1 MSLTIEEVLALPGLD
16 SMRLRAG
23 AVGLQNPVRWP
34 YVAEN
39 SGIAEWVLG
48 GELVFVT
55 GINHPRDEENL
66 LRLLNEACERQVAGL
81 VILTGPA
88 YIQAIP
94 QRLLAAAESAGM
106 PLIEQP
112 YWLKMVL
119 VTQAIGSALIQ
130 AEQLGRSRHD
140 VLERL
145 LAGQYQS
152 LDLLLHRAEQ
162 LGMPL
167 RGHWQVAQLQLEGG
181 ESLFAQG
188 SAEEIEAQLDRQH
201 DSIARR
207 LRQFAREHP
216 PALPVLGR
224 AGQWTLLL
232 PAPDAA
238 SAQDNRQRLASWLR
252 PLNPRLAPLKLFV
265 GLSAAEHPPAHL
277 AQALDEAHQALAAA
291 RRFTERA
298 GLCVYDELGVLKL
311 LSSVRDR
318 ALLDQFLSDRLGQLL
333 RHDQHHGPSL
343 MPTLE
348 AWFHENGNLV
358 AAAQRLAVHRNTLT
372 HRVQRI
378 EALSGLALDNPYDRL
393 DIGVALMIW
402 RLSA

>member
-1 MSLTIEEVLALPGLD
+1 MSLTLADVLALPGLE

-23 AVGLQNPVRWP
+23 EAGLDNGVRWP

-55 GINHPRDEENL
+55 GINHPRDEANL
-66 LRLLNEACERQVAGL
+66 LQLLEEACERQVAGL
-81 VILTGPA
+81 VVLTGPS

-94 QRLLAAAESAGM
+94 QRLLDAAEAAGM
-106 PLIEQP
+106 PLVEQP
-112 YWLKMVL
+112 YSLKMVL

-130 AEQLGRSRHD
+130 SEQLGRSRHD

-145 LAGQYQS
+145 LTGDYQS
-152 LDLLLHRAEQ
+152 LDLLLHRATQ

-167 RGHWQVAQLQLEGG
+167 AGHWQVVQLQLAGS

-188 SAEEIEAQLDRQH
+188 DAASVEAQLARQH
-201 DSIARR
+201 DAISRR
-207 LRQFAREHP
+207 LRQFSAG
-216 PALPVLGR
+216 LPVQGR

-232 PAPDAA
+232 PAQDAA
-238 SAQDNRQRLASWLR
+238 AALANRQQLTNWLN
-252 PLNPRLAPLKLFV
+252 PLNLRLSPLKLFI
-265 GLSAAEHPPAHL
+265 GLSAAAHPPARL
-277 AQALDEAHQALAAA
+277 AQAQEEARQALAAA
-291 RRFTERA
+291 RRFSERA

-311 LSSVRDR
+311 LSGVRDR
-318 ALLDQFLSDRLGQLL
+318 ALLDQFLNERLGPLL
-333 RHDQHHGPSL
+333 RHDLHHGPSL

-378 EALSGLALDNPYDRL
+378 EALCGLTLDNAYDRL
-393 DIGVALMIW
+393 DIGIALMIW

>member
-1 MSLTIEEVLALPGLD
+1 MSLTVAEVLALPGLE

-23 AVGLQNPVRWP
+23 SVAQDNVVRWP

-55 GINHPRDEENL
+55 GINHPRDEANL
-66 LRLLNEACERQVAGL
+66 LQLLDEACQRHVAGL

-94 QRLLAAAESAGM
+94 QRLLDAAEAAGM

-112 YWLKMVL
+112 YSLKMVL

-130 AEQLGRSRHD
+130 SEQLGRSRHD

-145 LAGQYQS
+145 LTGDYQS
-152 LDLLLHRAEQ
+152 LELLLHRAVQ
-162 LGMPL
+162 LGMSL
-167 RGHWQVAQLQLEGG
+167 AGHWQVAQLQLEGS
-181 ESLFAQG
+181 ELLFAQG
-188 SAEEIEAQLDRQH
+188 DAAQVEALLARQH
-201 DSIARR
+201 DAISRR
-207 LRQFAREHP
+207 LRQLS
-216 PALPVLGR
+216 ALVPVLGR
-224 AGQWTLLL
+224 AGQWTVLL
-232 PAPDAA
+232 PATDAVA
-238 SAQDNRQRLASWLR
+238 ALANREQLANWLN
-252 PLNPRLAPLKLFV
+252 PLNLRLAPLKLFI
-265 GLSAAEHPPAHL
+265 GLSAAAHPPARL
-277 AQALDEAHQALAAA
+277 AQAQDEARQALAAA
-291 RRFTERA
+291 RRFSERA

-311 LSSVRDR
+311 LSGVRDR
-318 ALLDQFLSDRLGQLL
+318 ALLDQFLNERLGPLL
-333 RHDQHHGPSL
+333 RHDLHHGPSL

-378 EALSGLALDNPYDRL
+378 EALCGLTLDNAYDRL
-393 DIGVALMIW
+393 DIGIALMIW

>member
-1 MSLTIEEVLALPGLD
+1 MSLTIADVLALPGLE
-16 SMRLRAG
+16 SMCLRAG
-23 AVGLQNPVRWP
+23 EAGLENGVRWL

-55 GINHPRDEENL
+55 GINHPRDEANL
-66 LRLLNEACERQVAGL
+66 LQLLEEACERQVAGL

-94 QRLLAAAESAGM
+94 RRLLEAAEAAGM

-112 YWLKMVL
+112 YSLKMVL

-130 AEQLGRSRHD
+130 SEQLGRSRHD

-145 LAGQYQS
+145 LTGDYQS
-152 LDLLLHRAEQ
+152 LDLLLHRGVQ
-162 LGMPL
+162 LGL
-167 RGHWQVAQLQLEGG
+167 SLAGHWQVVQLQLEGS
-181 ESLFAQG
+181 ELLFAQG
-188 SAEEIEAQLDRQH
+188 DTAEVEAQLARQH
-201 DSIARR
+201 DGISRR
-207 LRQFAREHP
+207 LRQVSAG
-216 PALPVLGR
+216 LPVLGR

-232 PAPDAA
+232 PAPDAVA
-238 SAQDNRQRLASWLR
+238 AQANRQQLASWLN
-252 PLNPRLAPLKLFV
+252 PLNLRLAPLKLFI
-265 GLSAAEHPPAHL
+265 GLSAAAHPPARL
-277 AQALDEAHQALAAA
+277 AQAQDEARQALAAA
-291 RRFTERA
+291 RRFSERA

-311 LSSVRDR
+311 LSGVRDR
-318 ALLDQFLSDRLGQLL
+318 ALLDQFLNERLGPLL
-333 RHDQHHGPSL
+333 RHDMHHGPSL

-372 HRVQRI
+372 HRIQRI
-378 EALSGLALDNPYDRL
+378 EALCGLTLDNAYDRL
-393 DIGVALMIW
+393 DIGIALMIW

>member
-1 MSLTIEEVLALPGLD
+1 MSLTIADVLALPGLEP
-16 SMRLRAG
+16 MRLRAG
-23 AVGLQNPVRWP
+23 ETGLDNSVRWP

-55 GINHPRDEENL
+55 GINHPRDETNL
-66 LRLLNEACERQVAGL
+66 LQLLEEACERQVAGL
-81 VILTGPA
+81 VVLTGPA

-94 QRLLAAAESAGM
+94 QRLLDAAEAAGM

-112 YWLKMVL
+112 YSLKMVL

-130 AEQLGRSRHD
+130 SEQLGRSRHD

-145 LAGQYQS
+145 LTGDYQS
-152 LDLLLHRAEQ
+152 LELLLHRATQ

-167 RGHWQVAQLQLEGG
+167 AGYWQVVQLQLEGN
-181 ESLFAQG
+181 ELLFAQG
-188 SAEEIEAQLDRQH
+188 DAASVEAQLARQH
-201 DSIARR
+201 DVISRR
-207 LRQFAREHP
+207 LRQFSAG
-216 PALPVLGR
+216 LPVQGR
-224 AGQWTLLL
+224 AGQWTVLL
-232 PAPDAA
+232 PAPDAVA
-238 SAQDNRQRLASWLR
+238 ELTNRQQLAHWLN
-252 PLNPRLAPLKLFV
+252 PLNLRLAPLKLFI
-265 GLSAAEHPPAHL
+265 GLSAAAHPPAHL
-277 AQALDEAHQALAAA
+277 AQAQDEARQALAAA
-291 RRFTERA
+291 RRFSERA

-311 LSSVRDR
+311 LSGVRDR
-318 ALLDQFLSDRLGQLL
+318 ALLDQFLNERLGPLL
-333 RHDQHHGPSL
+333 RHDLHHGPNL

-378 EALSGLALDNPYDRL
+378 EALCGLTLDNAYDRL
-393 DIGVALMIW
+393 DIGIALMIW

>member
-1 MSLTIEEVLALPGLD
+1 MSLTLADVLALPGLE
-16 SMRLRAG
+16 SMHLRAG
-23 AVGLQNPVRWP
+23 AAGLDNRVRWP

-55 GINHPRDEENL
+55 GINHPRDENNL
-66 LRLLNEACERQVAGL
+66 LQLLEEACERQVAGL

-88 YIQAIP
+88 YIQTIP
-94 QRLLAAAESAGM
+94 QRLLDAAEAAGM

-112 YWLKMVL
+112 YSLKMVL

-130 AEQLGRSRHD
+130 SEQLGRSRHD

-145 LAGQYQS
+145 LIGDYQS
-152 LDLLLHRAEQ
+152 LDLLLHRATQ
-162 LGMPL
+162 LGMAL
-167 RGHWQVAQLQLEGG
+167 AGHWQVVQLQLEGS
-181 ESLFAQG
+181 ELLFAQG
-188 SAEEIEAQLDRQH
+188 DAASVEVQLARQH
-201 DSIARR
+201 DGISRR
-207 LRQFAREHP
+207 LRQLSIG
-216 PALPVLGR
+216 LPVLGR
-224 AGQWTLLL
+224 AGQWTMLL
-232 PAPDAA
+232 PAPDAVA
-238 SAQDNRQRLASWLR
+238 ALANRQQLANWLN
-252 PLNPRLAPLKLFV
+252 PLNLRLAPLKLFI
-265 GLSAAEHPPAHL
+265 GLSAAAHPPARL
-277 AQALDEAHQALAAA
+277 AQGQDEARQALTAA
-291 RRFTERA
+291 RRFSERA

-311 LSSVRDR
+311 LSGVRDR
-318 ALLDQFLSDRLGQLL
+318 ALLDQFLNERLGPLL
-333 RHDQHHGPSL
+333 RHDLHHGPSL

-378 EALSGLALDNPYDRL
+378 EALCGLTLDNAYDRL
-393 DIGVALMIW
+393 DIGIALMIW

>member
-1 MSLTIEEVLALPGLD
+1 MSLTIAEVLALPGLE

-23 AVGLQNPVRWP
+23 AAALDNVVRWP

-55 GINHPRDEENL
+55 GINHPRDEANL
-66 LRLLNEACERQVAGL
+66 LQLLDEACQRQVAGL
-81 VILTGPA
+81 VILTGAA

-94 QRLLAAAESAGM
+94 QRLLDAAEAAGM

-112 YWLKMVL
+112 YSLKMVL

-130 AEQLGRSRHD
+130 SEQLGRSRHD

-145 LAGQYQS
+145 LSGDYQS
-152 LDLLLHRAEQ
+152 LDLLLHRAVQ
-162 LGMPL
+162 LNMPL
-167 RGHWQVAQLQLEGG
+167 AGHWQVAQLQLEGS
-181 ESLFAQG
+181 ELLFAQG
-188 SAEEIEAQLDRQH
+188 DAAQVEAQLARQH
-201 DSIARR
+201 DGISRR
-207 LRQFAREHP
+207 LRQLSAV
-216 PALPVLGR
+216 LPVLGR

-232 PAPDAA
+232 PAPDAVTA
-238 SAQDNRQRLASWLR
+238 LANRQQLANWLN
-252 PLNPRLAPLKLFV
+252 PLNLRLAPLKLFI
-265 GLSAAEHPPAHL
+265 GLSAAAHPPARL
-277 AQALDEAHQALAAA
+277 AQAQDEARQALVAA
-291 RRFTERA
+291 RRFSERA

-311 LSSVRDR
+311 LSGVRDR
-318 ALLDQFLSDRLGQLL
+318 ALLDQFLNERLGPLL
-333 RHDQHHGPSL
+333 RHDLHHGPSL

-358 AAAQRLAVHRNTLT
+358 AAAQRLALHRNTLT

-378 EALSGLALDNPYDRL
+378 EALCGLTLDNAYDRL
-393 DIGVALMIW
+393 DIGIALMIW

>member
-1 MSLTIEEVLALPGLD
+1 MSLTIADVLALPGLE

-23 AVGLQNPVRWP
+23 AAALDNVVRWP

-55 GINHPRDEENL
+55 GINHPRDETNL
-66 LRLLNEACERQVAGL
+66 LQLLDEACQRQVAGL
-81 VILTGPA
+81 VILTGAA

-94 QRLLAAAESAGM
+94 QRLLDAAEAAGM

-112 YWLKMVL
+112 YSLKMVL

-130 AEQLGRSRHD
+130 SEQLGRSRHD

-145 LAGQYQS
+145 LTGDYQS
-152 LDLLLHRAEQ
+152 LDLLMHRAVQ
-162 LGMPL
+162 LNMSL
-167 RGHWQVAQLQLEGG
+167 AGHWQVAQLQVEGS
-181 ESLFAQG
+181 ELLFAQG
-188 SAEEIEAQLDRQH
+188 DAAQVEAQLARQH
-201 DSIARR
+201 DAISRR
-207 LRQFAREHP
+207 LRQLSAV
-216 PALPVLGR
+216 LPVLGR

-232 PAPDAA
+232 PAPDAVTA
-238 SAQDNRQRLASWLR
+238 LANRQQLANWLN
-252 PLNPRLAPLKLFV
+252 PLNLRLAPLKLFI
-265 GLSAAEHPPAHL
+265 GLSAASHPPAHL
-277 AQALDEAHQALAAA
+277 AQAQDEARQALTAA
-291 RRFTERA
+291 RRFSERA

-311 LSSVRDR
+311 LSGVRDR
-318 ALLDQFLSDRLGQLL
+318 ALLDQFLNERLGPLL
-333 RHDQHHGPSL
+333 RHDLHHGPSL

-378 EALSGLALDNPYDRL
+378 EALCGLTLDNAYDRL
-393 DIGVALMIW
+393 DIGIALMIW

>member
-1 MSLTIEEVLALPGLD
+1 MSLTVADVLALPGLE
-16 SMRLRAG
+16 SLTLRAG
-23 AVGLQNPVRWP
+23 QMGLDNPVRWP

-55 GINHPRDEENL
+55 GINHPRDEANL
-66 LRLLNEACERQVAGL
+66 LQLLEEACQRQVAGL
-81 VILTGPA
+81 VVLTGPT

-94 QRLLAAAESAGM
+94 LRVLDAAAAAGM

-112 YWLKMVL
+112 YSLKMVL

-130 AEQLGRSRHD
+130 SEQLGRSRHD

-145 LAGQYQS
+145 LAGDYQS
-152 LDLLLHRAEQ
+152 LDILLHRAAQ

-167 RGHWQVAQLQLEGG
+167 TGHWQVVQLQLEGS
-181 ESLFAQG
+181 EALFAQG
-188 SAEEIEAQLDRQH
+188 DAAQVEAHLTGQH
-201 DSIARR
+201 DAIGRR
-207 LRQFAREHP
+207 LRQWSP
-216 PALPVLGR
+216 TVPILGR

-232 PAPDAA
+232 PAPDAVA
-238 SAQDNRQRLASWLR
+238 ALANRNQLAQWLS
-252 PLNPRLAPLKLFV
+252 PLNLRLAPLKLFI
-265 GLSAAEHPPAHL
+265 GLSAAAHPAARL
-277 AQALDEAHQALAAA
+277 AQAQDEARQALAAA
-291 RRFTERA
+291 RRFRERA

-311 LSSVRDR
+311 LSGVRDR
-318 ALLDQFLSDRLGQLL
+318 ALLDQFLKERLGPLL
-333 RHDQHHGPSL
+333 RHDLQHGPSL

-348 AWFHENGNLV
+348 AWFHENGNLM

-372 HRVQRI
+372 HRIQRI
-378 EALSGLALDNPYDRL
+378 EALCGLTLDNAYDRL
-393 DIGVALMIW
+393 DIGIALMIW

>member
-1 MSLTIEEVLALPGLD
+1 MSLTIADVLALPGLE
-16 SMRLRAG
+16 SMCLRAG
-23 AVGLQNPVRWP
+23 EAGLENGVRWP

-55 GINHPRDEENL
+55 GINHPRDEANL
-66 LRLLNEACERQVAGL
+66 LQLLEEACERQVAGL

-94 QRLLAAAESAGM
+94 RRLLEAAEAAGM

-112 YWLKMVL
+112 YSLKMVL

-130 AEQLGRSRHD
+130 SEQLGRSRHD

-145 LAGQYQS
+145 LTGDYQS
-152 LDLLLHRAEQ
+152 LDLLLHRGVQ
-162 LGMPL
+162 LGL
-167 RGHWQVAQLQLEGG
+167 SLAGHWQVVQLQLEGS
-181 ESLFAQG
+181 ELLFAQG
-188 SAEEIEAQLDRQH
+188 DTAEVEAQLARQH
-201 DSIARR
+201 DGISRR
-207 LRQFAREHP
+207 LRQVSAG
-216 PALPVLGR
+216 LPVLGR
-224 AGQWTLLL
+224 AGQWTLML
-232 PAPDAA
+232 PAPDAVA
-238 SAQDNRQRLASWLR
+238 AQANRQQLASWLN
-252 PLNPRLAPLKLFV
+252 PLNLRLAPLKLFI
-265 GLSAAEHPPAHL
+265 GLSAAAHPPARL
-277 AQALDEAHQALAAA
+277 AQAQDEARQALAAA
-291 RRFTERA
+291 RRFSERA

-311 LSSVRDR
+311 LSGVRDR
-318 ALLDQFLSDRLGQLL
+318 ALLDQFLNERLGPLL
-333 RHDQHHGPSL
+333 RHDMHHGPSL

-378 EALSGLALDNPYDRL
+378 EALCGLTLDNAYDRL
-393 DIGVALMIW
+393 DIGIALMIW

>member
-1 MSLTIEEVLALPGLD
+1 MSLTIAEVLALPGLE

-23 AVGLQNPVRWP
+23 AAALDNVVRWP

-55 GINHPRDEENL
+55 GINHPRDEANL
-66 LRLLNEACERQVAGL
+66 LQLLDEACQRQVAGL
-81 VILTGPA
+81 VILTGAA

-94 QRLLAAAESAGM
+94 QRLLDAAEAAGM

-112 YWLKMVL
+112 YSLKMVL

-130 AEQLGRSRHD
+130 SEQLGRSRHD

-145 LAGQYQS
+145 LSGDYQS
-152 LDLLLHRAEQ
+152 LDLLLHRAVQ
-162 LGMPL
+162 LNMPL
-167 RGHWQVAQLQLEGG
+167 AGHWQVAQLQLEGS
-181 ESLFAQG
+181 ELLFAQG
-188 SAEEIEAQLDRQH
+188 DAAQVEAQLARQH
-201 DSIARR
+201 DAISRR
-207 LRQFAREHP
+207 LRQLSAV
-216 PALPVLGR
+216 LPVLGR

-232 PAPDAA
+232 PAPDAVTA
-238 SAQDNRQRLASWLR
+238 LANRQQLANWLN
-252 PLNPRLAPLKLFV
+252 PLNLRLAPLKLFI
-265 GLSAAEHPPAHL
+265 GLSAAAHPPARL
-277 AQALDEAHQALAAA
+277 AQAQDEARQALVAA
-291 RRFTERA
+291 RRFSERA

-311 LSSVRDR
+311 LSGVRDR
-318 ALLDQFLSDRLGQLL
+318 ALLDQFLNERLGPLL
-333 RHDQHHGPSL
+333 RHDLHHGPSL

-358 AAAQRLAVHRNTLT
+358 AAAQRLALHRNTLT

-378 EALSGLALDNPYDRL
+378 EALCGLTLDNAYDRL
-393 DIGVALMIW
+393 DIGIALMIW

>member
-1 MSLTIEEVLALPGLD
+1 MSLTIADVLALPGLE

-23 AVGLQNPVRWP
+23 ETGLDNSVRWP

-55 GINHPRDEENL
+55 GINHPRDETNL
-66 LRLLNEACERQVAGL
+66 LQLLEEACERQVAGL
-81 VILTGPA
+81 VVLTGPA

-94 QRLLAAAESAGM
+94 QRLLDAAEAAGM

-112 YWLKMVL
+112 YSLKMVL

-130 AEQLGRSRHD
+130 SEQLGRSRHD

-145 LAGQYQS
+145 LTGDYQS
-152 LDLLLHRAEQ
+152 LELLLHRATQ

-167 RGHWQVAQLQLEGG
+167 AGYWQVVQLQLEGS
-181 ESLFAQG
+181 ELLFAQG
-188 SAEEIEAQLDRQH
+188 DAASVEAQLARQH
-201 DSIARR
+201 DVISRR
-207 LRQFAREHP
+207 LRQFSAG
-216 PALPVLGR
+216 LPVQGR
-224 AGQWTLLL
+224 AGQWTVLL
-232 PAPDAA
+232 PAPDAVA
-238 SAQDNRQRLASWLR
+238 ALTNRQQLAHWLN
-252 PLNPRLAPLKLFV
+252 PLNLRLAPLKLFI
-265 GLSAAEHPPAHL
+265 GLSAAAHPPAHL
-277 AQALDEAHQALAAA
+277 AQAQDEARQALAAA
-291 RRFTERA
+291 RRFSERA

-311 LSSVRDR
+311 LSGVRDR
-318 ALLDQFLSDRLGQLL
+318 ALLDQFLNERLGPLL
-333 RHDQHHGPSL
+333 RHDLHHGPNL

-378 EALSGLALDNPYDRL
+378 EALCGLTLDNAYDRL
-393 DIGVALMIW
+393 DIGIALMIW

>member
-1 MSLTIEEVLALPGLD
+1 MSLTVADVLALPGLE
-16 SMRLRAG
+16 SLTLRAG
-23 AVGLQNPVRWP
+23 QTGLDNPVRWP

-55 GINHPRDEENL
+55 GINHPRDEANL
-66 LRLLNEACERQVAGL
+66 LQLLEEACQRQVAGL
-81 VILTGPA
+81 VVLTGPT

-94 QRLLAAAESAGM
+94 LRVLDAAAAAGM

-112 YWLKMVL
+112 YSLKMVL

-130 AEQLGRSRHD
+130 SEQLGRSRHD

-145 LAGQYQS
+145 LAGDYQS
-152 LDLLLHRAEQ
+152 LDILLHRAAQ

-167 RGHWQVAQLQLEGG
+167 TGQWQVVQLQLEGS
-181 ESLFAQG
+181 EALFAQG
-188 SAEEIEAQLDRQH
+188 DAAQVEAHLTGQH
-201 DSIARR
+201 DAIGRR
-207 LRQFAREHP
+207 LRQWSP
-216 PALPVLGR
+216 TVPILGR

-232 PAPDAA
+232 PAPDAVA
-238 SAQDNRQRLASWLR
+238 ALANRNQLAQWLS
-252 PLNPRLAPLKLFV
+252 PLNLRLAPLKLFI
-265 GLSAAEHPPAHL
+265 GLSAAAHPAARL
-277 AQALDEAHQALAAA
+277 AQAQDEARQALAAA
-291 RRFTERA
+291 RRFRERA

-311 LSSVRDR
+311 LSGVRDR
-318 ALLDQFLSDRLGQLL
+318 ALLDQFLKERLGPLL
-333 RHDQHHGPSL
+333 RHDLQHGPSL

-348 AWFHENGNLV
+348 AWFHENGNLM

-372 HRVQRI
+372 HRIQRI
-378 EALSGLALDNPYDRL
+378 EALCGLTLDNAYDRL
-393 DIGVALMIW
+393 DIGIALMIW

>member
-1 MSLTIEEVLALPGLD
+1 MSLTVADVLALPGLE
-16 SMRLRAG
+16 SLTLRAG
-23 AVGLQNPVRWP
+23 QTGLDNPVRWP

-55 GINHPRDEENL
+55 GINHPRDEANL
-66 LRLLNEACERQVAGL
+66 LQLLEEACQRQVAGL
-81 VILTGPA
+81 VVLTGPT

-94 QRLLAAAESAGM
+94 LRVLDAAAAAGM

-112 YWLKMVL
+112 YSLKMVL

-130 AEQLGRSRHD
+130 SEQLGRSRHD

-145 LAGQYQS
+145 LAGDYQS
-152 LDLLLHRAEQ
+152 LDILLHRAAQ

-167 RGHWQVAQLQLEGG
+167 TGHWQVVQLQLEGS
-181 ESLFAQG
+181 EALFAQG
-188 SAEEIEAQLDRQH
+188 DAAQVEAHLTGQH
-201 DSIARR
+201 DAIGRR
-207 LRQFAREHP
+207 LRQWSP
-216 PALPVLGR
+216 TVPILGR

-232 PAPDAA
+232 PAPDAVA
-238 SAQDNRQRLASWLR
+238 ALANRHQLAQWLS
-252 PLNPRLAPLKLFV
+252 PLNLRLAPLKLFI
-265 GLSAAEHPPAHL
+265 GLSAAAHPAARL
-277 AQALDEAHQALAAA
+277 AQAQDEARQALAAA
-291 RRFTERA
+291 RRFRERA

-311 LSSVRDR
+311 LSGVRDR
-318 ALLDQFLSDRLGQLL
+318 ALLDQFLKERLGPLM
-333 RHDQHHGPSL
+333 RHDLQHGPSL

-348 AWFHENGNLV
+348 AWFHENGNLM

-372 HRVQRI
+372 HRIQRI
-378 EALSGLALDNPYDRL
+378 EALCGLTLDNAYDRL
-393 DIGVALMIW
+393 DIGIALMIW

>member
-1 MSLTIEEVLALPGLD
+1 MSLTLGDVLALPGLE

-23 AVGLQNPVRWP
+23 EGGLDNTVRWP

-55 GINHPRDEENL
+55 GINHPRDEANL
-66 LRLLNEACERQVAGL
+66 LQMLDEACQRHVAGL

-94 QRLLAAAESAGM
+94 QRLLDAAEAVGM

-112 YWLKMVL
+112 YSLKMVL

-130 AEQLGRSRHD
+130 SEQLGRSRHD

-145 LAGQYQS
+145 LSGDYQS
-152 LDLLLHRAEQ
+152 LELLLHRAAQ
-162 LGMPL
+162 LDMSL
-167 RGHWQVAQLQLEGG
+167 AGHWQVVQLQLEGS
-181 ESLFAQG
+181 ELLFAKG
-188 SAEEIEAQLDRQH
+188 DAAVVEAQLARQH
-201 DSIARR
+201 DGINRR
-207 LRQFAREHP
+207 LRQLCAG
-216 PALPVLGR
+216 LPVLGR
-224 AGQWTLLL
+224 AGQWTVLL
-232 PAPDAA
+232 PAPDAVA
-238 SAQDNRQRLASWLR
+238 ALSNRQLLANWLN
-252 PLNPRLAPLKLFV
+252 PLNLRLAPLKLFI
-265 GLSAAEHPPAHL
+265 GLSAAAHPPARL
-277 AQALDEAHQALAAA
+277 AQAQDEARQALAAA
-291 RRFTERA
+291 RRFSERA

-311 LSSVRDR
+311 LSGVRDR
-318 ALLDQFLSDRLGQLL
+318 ALLDQFLNERLGPLL
-333 RHDQHHGPSL
+333 RHDLHHGPSL

-378 EALSGLALDNPYDRL
+378 EALCGLTLDNSYDRL
-393 DIGVALMIW
+393 DIGIALMIW

>member
-1 MSLTIEEVLALPGLD
+1 MSLTVADVLALPGLE
-16 SMRLRAG
+16 SLTLRAG
-23 AVGLQNPVRWP
+23 QTGLDNPVRWP

-55 GINHPRDEENL
+55 GINHPRDEANL
-66 LRLLNEACERQVAGL
+66 LQLLEEACQRQVAGL
-81 VILTGPA
+81 VVLTGPT

-94 QRLLAAAESAGM
+94 LRVLDAAAAAGM

-112 YWLKMVL
+112 YSLKMVL

-130 AEQLGRSRHD
+130 SEQLGRSRHD

-145 LAGQYQS
+145 LAGDYQS
-152 LDLLLHRAEQ
+152 LDILLHRAAQ

-167 RGHWQVAQLQLEGG
+167 TGHWHVVQLQLEGS
-181 ESLFAQG
+181 EALFAQG
-188 SAEEIEAQLDRQH
+188 DAAQVEAHLTRQH
-201 DSIARR
+201 DAIGRR
-207 LRQFAREHP
+207 LRQWSP
-216 PALPVLGR
+216 TVPILGR

-232 PAPDAA
+232 PAPDAVA
-238 SAQDNRQRLASWLR
+238 ALANRHQLAQWLS
-252 PLNPRLAPLKLFV
+252 PLNLRLAPLKLFI
-265 GLSAAEHPPAHL
+265 GLSAAAHPAARL
-277 AQALDEAHQALAAA
+277 AQAQDEARQALAAA
-291 RRFTERA
+291 RRFRERA

-311 LSSVRDR
+311 LSGVRDR
-318 ALLDQFLSDRLGQLL
+318 ALLDQFLKERLGPLM
-333 RHDQHHGPSL
+333 RHDLQHGPSL

-348 AWFHENGNLV
+348 AWFHENGNLM

-372 HRVQRI
+372 HRIQRI
-378 EALSGLALDNPYDRL
+378 EALCGLTLDNAYDRL
-393 DIGVALMIW
+393 DIGIALMIW

>member
-1 MSLTIEEVLALPGLD
+1 MSLTIADVLALPGLE

-23 AVGLQNPVRWP
+23 AAALDNVVRWP

-55 GINHPRDEENL
+55 GINHPRDEANL
-66 LRLLNEACERQVAGL
+66 LQLLDEACQRQVAGL
-81 VILTGPA
+81 VILTGAA

-94 QRLLAAAESAGM
+94 QRLLDAAETAGM

-112 YWLKMVL
+112 YSLKMVL

-130 AEQLGRSRHD
+130 SEQLGRSRHD

-145 LAGQYQS
+145 LSGDYQS
-152 LDLLLHRAEQ
+152 LDLLLHRAVQ
-162 LGMPL
+162 LNMPL
-167 RGHWQVAQLQLEGG
+167 AGHWQVAQLQLEGS
-181 ESLFAQG
+181 ELLFAQG
-188 SAEEIEAQLDRQH
+188 DAAQVEAQLARQH
-201 DSIARR
+201 DGISRR
-207 LRQFAREHP
+207 LRQLSAV
-216 PALPVLGR
+216 LPVLGR

-232 PAPDAA
+232 PAPDAVTA
-238 SAQDNRQRLASWLR
+238 LANRQQLANWLN
-252 PLNPRLAPLKLFV
+252 PLNLRLAPLKLFI
-265 GLSAAEHPPAHL
+265 GLSAAAHPPARL
-277 AQALDEAHQALAAA
+277 AQAQDEARQALVAA
-291 RRFTERA
+291 RRFSERA

-311 LSSVRDR
+311 LSGVRDR
-318 ALLDQFLSDRLGQLL
+318 ALLDQFLNERLGPLL
-333 RHDQHHGPSL
+333 RHDLHHGPSL

-358 AAAQRLAVHRNTLT
+358 AAAQRLALHRNTLT

-378 EALSGLALDNPYDRL
+378 EALCGLTLDNAYDRL
-393 DIGVALMIW
+393 DIGIALMIW

>member
-1 MSLTIEEVLALPGLD
+1 MSLTIADVLALPGLE

-23 AVGLQNPVRWP
+23 ETGLDNGVRWP

-55 GINHPRDEENL
+55 GINHPRDETNL
-66 LRLLNEACERQVAGL
+66 LQLLEEACERQVAGL
-81 VILTGPA
+81 VVLTGPA

-94 QRLLAAAESAGM
+94 QRLLDAAEAAGM

-112 YWLKMVL
+112 YSLKMVL

-130 AEQLGRSRHD
+130 SEQLGRSRYD

-145 LAGQYQS
+145 LTGDYQS
-152 LDLLLHRAEQ
+152 LELLLHRATQ

-167 RGHWQVAQLQLEGG
+167 AGYWQVVQLQLEGN
-181 ESLFAQG
+181 ELLFAQG
-188 SAEEIEAQLDRQH
+188 DAASVEAQLARQH
-201 DSIARR
+201 DVISRR
-207 LRQFAREHP
+207 LRQFSAG
-216 PALPVLGR
+216 LPVQGR
-224 AGQWTLLL
+224 AGQWTVLL
-232 PAPDAA
+232 PAPDAVA
-238 SAQDNRQRLASWLR
+238 ALTNRQQLAHWLN
-252 PLNPRLAPLKLFV
+252 PLNLRLAPLKLFI
-265 GLSAAEHPPAHL
+265 GLSAAAHPPAHL
-277 AQALDEAHQALAAA
+277 AQAQDEARQALAAA
-291 RRFTERA
+291 RRFSERA

-311 LSSVRDR
+311 LSGVRDR
-318 ALLDQFLSDRLGQLL
+318 ALLDQFLNERLGPLL
-333 RHDQHHGPSL
+333 RHDLHHGPNL

-378 EALSGLALDNPYDRL
+378 EALCGLTLDNAYDRL
-393 DIGVALMIW
+393 DIGIALMIW

>member
-1 MSLTIEEVLALPGLD
+1 MSLTIADVLALPGLE
-16 SMRLRAG
+16 SMSLRAG
-23 AVGLQNPVRWP
+23 EAGLENGVRWP

-55 GINHPRDEENL
+55 GINHPRDEANL
-66 LRLLNEACERQVAGL
+66 LQLLEEACERQVAGL

-94 QRLLAAAESAGM
+94 RRLLEAAEAAGM

-112 YWLKMVL
+112 YSLKMVL

-130 AEQLGRSRHD
+130 SEQLGRSRHD

-145 LAGQYQS
+145 LTGDYQS
-152 LDLLLHRAEQ
+152 LDLLLHRGVQ
-162 LGMPL
+162 LGL
-167 RGHWQVAQLQLEGG
+167 SLAGHWQVVQLQLEGS
-181 ESLFAQG
+181 ELLFAQG
-188 SAEEIEAQLDRQH
+188 DTAEVEAQLARQH
-201 DSIARR
+201 DGISRR
-207 LRQFAREHP
+207 LRQVSAG
-216 PALPVLGR
+216 LPVLGR

-232 PAPDAA
+232 PAPDAVA
-238 SAQDNRQRLASWLR
+238 AQANRQQLASWLN
-252 PLNPRLAPLKLFV
+252 PLNLRLAPLKLFI
-265 GLSAAEHPPAHL
+265 GLSAAAHPPARL
-277 AQALDEAHQALAAA
+277 AQAQDEARQALAAA
-291 RRFTERA
+291 RRFSERA

-311 LSSVRDR
+311 LSGVRDR
-318 ALLDQFLSDRLGQLL
+318 ALLDQFLNERLGPLL
-333 RHDQHHGPSL
+333 RHDMHHGPSL

-372 HRVQRI
+372 HRIQRI
-378 EALSGLALDNPYDRL
+378 EALCGLTLDNAYDRL
-393 DIGVALMIW
+393 DIGIALMIW

>member
-1 MSLTIEEVLALPGLD
+1 MSLTLADVLALPGLE

-23 AVGLQNPVRWP
+23 EAGLDNGVRWP

-55 GINHPRDEENL
+55 GINHPRDEANL
-66 LRLLNEACERQVAGL
+66 LQLLEEACERQVAGL
-81 VILTGPA
+81 VVLTGPS

-94 QRLLAAAESAGM
+94 QRLLDAAEAAGM
-106 PLIEQP
+106 PLVEQP
-112 YWLKMVL
+112 YSLKMVL

-130 AEQLGRSRHD
+130 SEQLGRSRHD

-145 LAGQYQS
+145 LTGDYQS
-152 LDLLLHRAEQ
+152 LDLLLHRATQ

-167 RGHWQVAQLQLEGG
+167 AGHWQVVQLQLAGS

-188 SAEEIEAQLDRQH
+188 DAASVEAQLARQH
-201 DSIARR
+201 DAISRR
-207 LRQFAREHP
+207 LRQFSAG
-216 PALPVLGR
+216 LPVQGR

-232 PAPDAA
+232 PAQDAA
-238 SAQDNRQRLASWLR
+238 AALANRQQLTNWLN
-252 PLNPRLAPLKLFV
+252 PLNLRLSPLKLFI
-265 GLSAAEHPPAHL
+265 GLSAAAHPPARL
-277 AQALDEAHQALAAA
+277 AQAQEEARQALAAA
-291 RRFTERA
+291 RRFSERA

-311 LSSVRDR
+311 LSGVRDR
-318 ALLDQFLSDRLGQLL
+318 ALLDQFLNERLGPLL
-333 RHDQHHGPSL
+333 RHDLHHGPSL

-358 AAAQRLAVHRNTLT
+358 AAAQRLVVHRNTLT

-378 EALSGLALDNPYDRL
+378 EALCGLTLDNAYDRL
-393 DIGVALMIW
+393 DIGIALMIW

>member
-1 MSLTIEEVLALPGLD
+1 MSLTLGDVLALPGLE

-23 AVGLQNPVRWP
+23 EGGLDNTVRWP

-55 GINHPRDEENL
+55 GINHPRDEANL
-66 LRLLNEACERQVAGL
+66 LQMLDEACQRHVAGL

-94 QRLLAAAESAGM
+94 QRLLDAAEAAGM

-112 YWLKMVL
+112 YSLKMVL

-130 AEQLGRSRHD
+130 SEQLGRSRHD

-145 LAGQYQS
+145 LTGDYQS
-152 LDLLLHRAEQ
+152 LELLLHRAAQ
-162 LGMPL
+162 LDMPL
-167 RGHWQVAQLQLEGG
+167 AGHWQVVQLQLEGS
-181 ESLFAQG
+181 ELLFAKG
-188 SAEEIEAQLDRQH
+188 DAAVVEAQLARQH
-201 DSIARR
+201 DGINRR
-207 LRQFAREHP
+207 LRQLCAG
-216 PALPVLGR
+216 LPVLGR
-224 AGQWTLLL
+224 AGQWTVLL
-232 PAPDAA
+232 PAPDAVA
-238 SAQDNRQRLASWLR
+238 ALKNRQLLANWLN
-252 PLNPRLAPLKLFV
+252 PLNLRLAPLKLFI
-265 GLSAAEHPPAHL
+265 GLSAAAHPPARL
-277 AQALDEAHQALAAA
+277 AQAQDEARQALAAA
-291 RRFTERA
+291 RRFSERA

-311 LSSVRDR
+311 LSGVRDR
-318 ALLDQFLSDRLGQLL
+318 ALLDQFLNERLGPLL
-333 RHDQHHGPSL
+333 RHDLHHGPSL

-378 EALSGLALDNPYDRL
+378 EALCGLTLDNSYDRL
-393 DIGVALMIW
+393 DIGIALMIW

>member
-1 MSLTIEEVLALPGLD
+1 MSLTVADVLALPGLE
-16 SMRLRAG
+16 SLTLRAG
-23 AVGLQNPVRWP
+23 QMGLDNPVRWP

-55 GINHPRDEENL
+55 GINHPRDEANL
-66 LRLLNEACERQVAGL
+66 LQLLEEACQRQVAGL
-81 VILTGPA
+81 VVLTGPT

-94 QRLLAAAESAGM
+94 LRVLDAAAAAGM

-112 YWLKMVL
+112 YSLKMVL

-130 AEQLGRSRHD
+130 SEQLGRSRHD

-145 LAGQYQS
+145 LAGDYQS
-152 LDLLLHRAEQ
+152 LDILLHRAAQ

-167 RGHWQVAQLQLEGG
+167 TGQWQVVQLQLEGS
-181 ESLFAQG
+181 EALFAQG
-188 SAEEIEAQLDRQH
+188 DAAQVEAHLTGQH
-201 DSIARR
+201 DAIGRR
-207 LRQFAREHP
+207 LRQWSP
-216 PALPVLGR
+216 TVPILGR

-232 PAPDAA
+232 PAPDAVA
-238 SAQDNRQRLASWLR
+238 ALANRHQLAQWLS
-252 PLNPRLAPLKLFV
+252 PLNLRLAPLKLFI
-265 GLSAAEHPPAHL
+265 GLSAAAHPAARL
-277 AQALDEAHQALAAA
+277 AQAQDEARQALAAA
-291 RRFTERA
+291 RRFRERA

-311 LSSVRDR
+311 LSGVRDR
-318 ALLDQFLSDRLGQLL
+318 ALLDQFLKERLGPLL
-333 RHDQHHGPSL
+333 RHDLQHGPSL

-348 AWFHENGNLV
+348 AWFHENGNLM

-378 EALSGLALDNPYDRL
+378 EALCGLTLDNAYDRL
-393 DIGVALMIW
+393 DIGIALMIW

>member
-1 MSLTIEEVLALPGLD
+1 MSLTIADVLALPGLE

-23 AVGLQNPVRWP
+23 EGGLDNTVRWP

-55 GINHPRDEENL
+55 GINHPRDEANL
-66 LRLLNEACERQVAGL
+66 LQMLEEACQRHVAGL
-81 VILTGPA
+81 VILTGPT

-94 QRLLAAAESAGM
+94 QRLLDAAEAAGM

-112 YWLKMVL
+112 YSLKMVL

-130 AEQLGRSRHD
+130 SEQLGRSRHD

-145 LAGQYQS
+145 LTGDFQS
-152 LDLLLHRAEQ
+152 LELLLHRATQ
-162 LGMPL
+162 LGMSL
-167 RGHWQVAQLQLEGG
+167 TGHWQVVQLQLEGS
-181 ESLFAQG
+181 ELLFARG
-188 SAEEIEAQLDRQH
+188 DAAVVEAQLARQH
-201 DSIARR
+201 DGINRR
-207 LRQFAREHP
+207 LRQLCAG
-216 PALPVLGR
+216 LPVLGR
-224 AGQWTLLL
+224 AGQWTVLL
-232 PAPDAA
+232 PAPDAVA
-238 SAQDNRQRLASWLR
+238 ALTNRQLLANWLN
-252 PLNPRLAPLKLFV
+252 PLNLRLAPLKLFI
-265 GLSAAEHPPAHL
+265 GLSAAAHPPARL
-277 AQALDEAHQALAAA
+277 AQAQDEARQALAAA
-291 RRFTERA
+291 RRFSERA

-311 LSSVRDR
+311 LSGVRDR
-318 ALLDQFLSDRLGQLL
+318 ALLDQFLNERLGPLL
-333 RHDQHHGPSL
+333 RHDLHHGPSL

-378 EALSGLALDNPYDRL
+378 EALCGLTLDNSYDRL
-393 DIGVALMIW
+393 DIGIALMIW

>member
-1 MSLTIEEVLALPGLD
+1 MSLTLGDVLALPGLE

-23 AVGLQNPVRWP
+23 EGGLDNTVRWP

-55 GINHPRDEENL
+55 GINHPRDEANL
-66 LRLLNEACERQVAGL
+66 LQMLDEACQRQVAGL

-94 QRLLAAAESAGM
+94 QRLLDAAEAAGM

-112 YWLKMVL
+112 YSLKMVL

-130 AEQLGRSRHD
+130 SEQLGRSRHD

-145 LAGQYQS
+145 LTGDYQS
-152 LDLLLHRAEQ
+152 LDLLLHRAVQ
-162 LGMPL
+162 LGMAL
-167 RGHWQVAQLQLEGG
+167 AGHWQVVQLQLEGS
-181 ESLFAQG
+181 ELLFAQG
-188 SAEEIEAQLDRQH
+188 NAAVVEAQLARQH
-201 DSIARR
+201 DGISRR
-207 LRQFAREHP
+207 LRQFSAG
-216 PALPVLGR
+216 LPVLGR
-224 AGQWTLLL
+224 AGQWSVLL
-232 PAPDAA
+232 PAPDAVA
-238 SAQDNRQRLASWLR
+238 ALANRQLLANWLN
-252 PLNPRLAPLKLFV
+252 PLNLRLAPLKLFI
-265 GLSAAEHPPAHL
+265 GLSAAAHPPARL
-277 AQALDEAHQALAAA
+277 VQAQDEARQALAAA
-291 RRFTERA
+291 RRFSERA

-311 LSSVRDR
+311 LSGVRDR
-318 ALLDQFLSDRLGQLL
+318 ALLDQFLNERLGPLL
-333 RHDQHHGPSL
+333 RHDLHHGPSL

-378 EALSGLALDNPYDRL
+378 EALCGLTLDNSYDRL
-393 DIGVALMIW
+393 DIGIALMIW

>member
-1 MSLTIEEVLALPGLD
+1 MSLTIADVLALPGLE

-23 AVGLQNPVRWP
+23 EAGLDNTVRWP

-55 GINHPRDEENL
+55 GINHPRDEANL
-66 LRLLNEACERQVAGL
+66 LQLLDEACQRQVAGL
-81 VILTGPA
+81 VVLTGPA

-94 QRLLAAAESAGM
+94 QRLMDAAEVAGM

-112 YWLKMVL
+112 YSLKMVL

-130 AEQLGRSRHD
+130 SEQLGRSRHD

-145 LAGQYQS
+145 LTGDYQS
-152 LDLLLHRAEQ
+152 LDLLLHRAVQ
-162 LGMPL
+162 LGMSL
-167 RGHWQVAQLQLEGG
+167 AGHWQVVQLQLESA
-181 ESLFAQG
+181 ELLFAQG
-188 SAEEIEAQLDRQH
+188 DAAFVEAQLARQH
-201 DSIARR
+201 DGISRR
-207 LRQFAREHP
+207 LRQLSAG
-216 PALPVLGR
+216 LPVVGR

-232 PAPDAA
+232 PASDAVA
-238 SAQDNRQRLASWLR
+238 ALANRQQLVTWLT
-252 PLNPRLAPLKLFV
+252 PLNLRLAPLKLFI
-265 GLSAAEHPPAHL
+265 GLSAAAHPPACL
-277 AQALDEAHQALAAA
+277 AQAQDEARQALAAA
-291 RRFTERA
+291 RRFSERA

-311 LSSVRDR
+311 LSGVRDR
-318 ALLDQFLSDRLGQLL
+318 ALLDQFLNERLGPLL
-333 RHDQHHGPSL
+333 RHDLNHGPSL

-348 AWFHENGNLV
+348 AWFHENGNLM

-378 EALSGLALDNPYDRL
+378 EALSGLTLDNSYDRL
-393 DIGVALMIW
+393 DIGIALMIW

>member
-1 MSLTIEEVLALPGLD
+1 MSLTLADVLALPGLE
-16 SMRLRAG
+16 SMRLRA
-23 AVGLQNPVRWP
+23 AEAGLANVVRWP

-55 GINHPRDEENL
+55 GINHPRDEANL
-66 LRLLNEACERQVAGL
+66 LQLLDEACQRQVAGL

-94 QRLLAAAESAGM
+94 QRLLDAAEAAGM

-112 YWLKMVL
+112 YSLKMVL

-145 LAGQYQS
+145 LAGDYQS

-162 LGMPL
+162 LGMSL
-167 RGHWQVAQLQLEGG
+167 AGHWQVAQLQLEGS
-181 ESLFAQG
+181 ELLFAQG
-188 SAEEIEAQLDRQH
+188 DAAQVEAQLARQH
-201 DSIARR
+201 DGITRR
-207 LRQFAREHP
+207 LRQLSAG
-216 PALPVLGR
+216 LPVLGR
-224 AGQWTLLL
+224 AGQWSLLM
-232 PAPDAA
+232 PAADAVTA
-238 SAQDNRQRLASWLR
+238 LANRQQLANW
-252 PLNPRLAPLKLFV
+252 LNPINLRLAPLKLFI
-265 GLSAAEHPPAHL
+265 GMSAAAHPPARL
-277 AQALDEAHQALAAA
+277 AQAQDEARQALTAA
-291 RRFTERA
+291 RRFSERA

-311 LSSVRDR
+311 LSGVRDR
-318 ALLDQFLSDRLGQLL
+318 ALLDQFLHERLGPLL
-333 RHDQHHGPSL
+333 RHDLHHGPSL

-348 AWFHENGNLV
+348 AWFHENGNLM
-358 AAAQRLAVHRNTLT
+358 AAAQRLALHRNTLT
-372 HRVQRI
+372 HRIQRI
-378 EALSGLALDNPYDRL
+378 EALCGLTLDNAYDRL
-393 DIGVALMIW
+393 DIGIALMIW

>member
-1 MSLTIEEVLALPGLD
+1 MSLTLADVLALPGLE

-23 AVGLQNPVRWP
+23 EASLDNRVRWP

-55 GINHPRDEENL
+55 GINHPRDEANL
-66 LRLLNEACERQVAGL
+66 LQLLDEACQRQVAGL

-94 QRLLAAAESAGM
+94 QRLLDAAEAAGM

-112 YWLKMVL
+112 YSLKMVL

-130 AEQLGRSRHD
+130 SEQLGRSRHD

-145 LAGQYQS
+145 LTGDYQS
-152 LDLLLHRAEQ
+152 LDLLLHRAVQ
-162 LGMPL
+162 LGMSL
-167 RGHWQVAQLQLEGG
+167 AGHWQIVQLQLEGS
-181 ESLFAQG
+181 ELLFAQDD
-188 SAEEIEAQLDRQH
+188 ATRVEAQLARQH
-201 DSIARR
+201 DAISRR
-207 LRQFAREHP
+207 LRQLST
-216 PALPVLGR
+216 ALPILGR

-232 PAPDAA
+232 PGPDAGAA
-238 SAQDNRQRLASWLR
+238 SANRQQLAQWLK
-252 PLNPRLAPLKLFV
+252 PLNLRLAPLKLFI
-265 GLSAAEHPPAHL
+265 GLSAARHPAERL
-277 AQALDEAHQALAAA
+277 AQAQDEARQALAAA
-291 RRFTERA
+291 RRFSERA

-311 LSSVRDR
+311 LSGVRDR
-318 ALLDQFLSDRLGQLL
+318 ALLDQFLNERLGPLL
-333 RHDQHHGPSL
+333 RHDLHHGPSL

-348 AWFHENGNLV
+348 AWFHENGNLM

-372 HRVQRI
+372 HRIQRI
-378 EALSGLALDNPYDRL
+378 EALCGLTLDNSYDRL
-393 DIGVALMIW
+393 DIGIALMIW

>member
-1 MSLTIEEVLALPGLD
+1 MSLTVADVLALPGLE
-16 SMRLRAG
+16 SLTLRAG
-23 AVGLQNPVRWP
+23 QTGLDNPVRWP

-55 GINHPRDEENL
+55 GINHPRDEANL
-66 LRLLNEACERQVAGL
+66 LQLLEEACQRQVAGL
-81 VILTGPA
+81 VVLTGPT

-94 QRLLAAAESAGM
+94 PRVLDAAAAAGM

-112 YWLKMVL
+112 YSLKMVL

-130 AEQLGRSRHD
+130 SEQLGRSRHD

-145 LAGQYQS
+145 LAGDYQS
-152 LDLLLHRAEQ
+152 LDILLHRAAQ

-167 RGHWQVAQLQLEGG
+167 TGQWQVVQLQLEGS
-181 ESLFAQG
+181 EALFAQG
-188 SAEEIEAQLDRQH
+188 DAAQVEAHLTGQH
-201 DSIARR
+201 DAIGRR
-207 LRQFAREHP
+207 LRQWSP
-216 PALPVLGR
+216 TVPILGR

-232 PAPDAA
+232 PAPDAVA
-238 SAQDNRQRLASWLR
+238 ALANRHQLAQWLS
-252 PLNPRLAPLKLFV
+252 PLNLRLAPLKLFI
-265 GLSAAEHPPAHL
+265 GLSAAAQPAARL
-277 AQALDEAHQALAAA
+277 AQAQDEARQALAAA
-291 RRFTERA
+291 RRFRERA

-311 LSSVRDR
+311 LSGVRDR
-318 ALLDQFLSDRLGQLL
+318 ALLDQFLKERLGPLM
-333 RHDQHHGPSL
+333 RHDLQHGPSL

-348 AWFHENGNLV
+348 AWFHENGNLM

-372 HRVQRI
+372 HRIQRI
-378 EALSGLALDNPYDRL
+378 EALCGLTLDNAYDRL
-393 DIGVALMIW
+393 DIGIALMIW

>member
-1 MSLTIEEVLALPGLD
+1 MNLTIAEVLALPGLE
-16 SMRLRAG
+16 SMHLRAG
-23 AVGLQNPVRWP
+23 AAGLENGVRWP

-55 GINHPRDEENL
+55 GINHPRDEANL
-66 LRLLNEACERQVAGL
+66 LQLLDEACQRQVAGL

-94 QRLLAAAESAGM
+94 QRLLEAAEAAGM

-112 YWLKMVL
+112 YSLKMVL

-130 AEQLGRSRHD
+130 SEQLGRSRHD

-145 LAGQYQS
+145 LTGDYQS
-152 LDLLLHRAEQ
+152 LDLLLHRGVQ
-162 LGMPL
+162 LGL
-167 RGHWQVAQLQLEGG
+167 TLAGHWQVVQLQLEGS
-181 ESLFAQG
+181 ELLFAQG
-188 SAEEIEAQLDRQH
+188 DAAYVEAQLARQH
-201 DSIARR
+201 DAISRR
-207 LRQFAREHP
+207 LRQLSAG
-216 PALPVLGR
+216 LPVLGR

-232 PAPDAA
+232 PAPDAVA
-238 SAQDNRQRLASWLR
+238 ALANRQQLAGWLN
-252 PLNPRLAPLKLFV
+252 PLNLRLAPLKLFI
-265 GLSAAEHPPAHL
+265 GLSAAAHPPARL
-277 AQALDEAHQALAAA
+277 AQAQDEARQALAAA
-291 RRFTERA
+291 RRFSERA
-298 GLCVYDELGVLKL
+298 GLCVYDELGMLKL
-311 LSSVRDR
+311 LSGVRDR
-318 ALLDQFLSDRLGQLL
+318 ALLDHFLNERLGPLL
-333 RHDQHHGPSL
+333 RHDAHHGPSL

-378 EALSGLALDNPYDRL
+378 EALCGLTLDNAYDRL
-393 DIGVALMIW
+393 DIGIALMIW

>member
-1 MSLTIEEVLALPGLD
+1 MSLTLADVLALPGLE

-23 AVGLQNPVRWP
+23 EASLDNRVRWP

-55 GINHPRDEENL
+55 GINHPRDEANL
-66 LRLLNEACERQVAGL
+66 LQLLDEACQRQVAGL

-94 QRLLAAAESAGM
+94 QRLHDAAEAAGM

-112 YWLKMVL
+112 YSLKMVL

-130 AEQLGRSRHD
+130 SEQLGRSRHD

-145 LAGQYQS
+145 LTGDYQS
-152 LDLLLHRAEQ
+152 LDLLLHRAVQ
-162 LGMPL
+162 LGMSL
-167 RGHWQVAQLQLEGG
+167 AGHWQIVQLQLEGS
-181 ESLFAQG
+181 ELLFAQDD
-188 SAEEIEAQLDRQH
+188 ATRVEAQLARQH
-201 DSIARR
+201 DAISRR
-207 LRQFAREHP
+207 LRQLST
-216 PALPVLGR
+216 ALPILGR

-232 PAPDAA
+232 PAPDAGAA
-238 SAQDNRQRLASWLR
+238 SANRQQLAQWLK
-252 PLNPRLAPLKLFV
+252 PLNLRLAPLKLFI
-265 GLSAAEHPPAHL
+265 GLSAARHPAERL
-277 AQALDEAHQALAAA
+277 AQAQDEARQALAAA
-291 RRFTERA
+291 RRFSERA

-311 LSSVRDR
+311 LSGVRDR
-318 ALLDQFLSDRLGQLL
+318 ALLDQFLNERLGPLL
-333 RHDQHHGPSL
+333 RHDLHHGPSL

-348 AWFHENGNLV
+348 AWFHENGNLM

-372 HRVQRI
+372 HRIQRI
-378 EALSGLALDNPYDRL
+378 EALCGLTLDNSYDRL
-393 DIGVALMIW
+393 DIGIALMIW

>member
-1 MSLTIEEVLALPGLD
+1 MSLTVADVLALPGLE

-23 AVGLQNPVRWP
+23 ESGLDNTVRWP

-39 SGIAEWVLG
+39 SGVAEWVLG

-55 GINHPRDEENL
+55 GINHPRDEANL
-66 LRLLNEACERQVAGL
+66 LRLLEEACDRQVAGL
-81 VILTGPA
+81 VILTGAA

-94 QRLLAAAESAGM
+94 QRLLEAAEAAGM

-112 YWLKMVL
+112 YSLKMVL

-130 AEQLGRSRHD
+130 SEQLGRSRHD

-145 LAGQYQS
+145 LTGDYQS
-152 LDLLLHRAEQ
+152 LDLLLQRAVQ
-162 LGMPL
+162 LGMSL
-167 RGHWQVAQLQLEGG
+167 AGHWQVVQVQLEGS
-181 ESLFAQG
+181 ELLFAQG
-188 SAEEIEAQLDRQH
+188 DAAFVEAQLARQH
-201 DSIARR
+201 DSITRR
-207 LRQFAREHP
+207 LRQVSAR
-216 PALPVLGR
+216 LPILGR
-224 AGQWTLLL
+224 AGQWTVLL
-232 PAPDAA
+232 PASDAVTA
-238 SAQDNRQRLASWLR
+238 LANRQQLANWLN
-252 PLNPRLAPLKLFV
+252 PLNVRLAPLKLFI
-265 GLSAAEHPPAHL
+265 GLSAAAHPPARL
-277 AQALDEAHQALAAA
+277 AQAQDEARQALAAA
-291 RRFTERA
+291 RRFSERA

-311 LSSVRDR
+311 LSGVRDR
-318 ALLDQFLSDRLGQLL
+318 ALLDHFLNERLGPLL
-333 RHDQHHGPSL
+333 RHDVHHGPSL

-378 EALSGLALDNPYDRL
+378 EALCGLTLDNAYDRL
-393 DIGVALMIW
+393 DIGIALMIW

>member
-1 MSLTIEEVLALPGLD
+1 MSLTIADVLALPGLE

-23 AVGLQNPVRWP
+23 AAGLENGVRWP

-55 GINHPRDEENL
+55 GINHPRDEGNL
-66 LRLLNEACERQVAGL
+66 MQLLEEACERQVAGL

-94 QRLLAAAESAGM
+94 QRLLEAAEAAGM

-112 YWLKMVL
+112 YLLKMVL

-130 AEQLGRSRHD
+130 SEQLGRSRHD

-145 LAGQYQS
+145 LTGDYQS
-152 LDLLLHRAEQ
+152 LDLLLHRGMQ
-162 LGMPL
+162 LGL
-167 RGHWQVAQLQLEGG
+167 SLAGHWQVVQLQLEGS
-181 ESLFAQG
+181 ELLFAQG
-188 SAEEIEAQLDRQH
+188 NAASVETQLARQH
-201 DSIARR
+201 DAINRR
-207 LRQFAREHP
+207 LRQVSAG
-216 PALPVLGR
+216 LPVLGR

-232 PAPDAA
+232 PAPDAVA
-238 SAQDNRQRLASWLR
+238 ALANRQLLVNWLN
-252 PLNPRLAPLKLFV
+252 PLNLRLAPLKLFI
-265 GLSAAEHPPAHL
+265 GLSAAAHPPARL
-277 AQALDEAHQALAAA
+277 AQAQDEARQALAAA
-291 RRFTERA
+291 RRFSERA

-311 LSSVRDR
+311 LSGVRDR
-318 ALLDQFLSDRLGQLL
+318 ALLDQFLNERLGPLL
-333 RHDQHHGPSL
+333 RHDAQHSPNL
-343 MPTLE
+343 MPSLE

-358 AAAQRLAVHRNTLT
+358 AAAQRLGVHRNTLT

-378 EALSGLALDNPYDRL
+378 EALCGLTLDNSYDRL
-393 DIGVALMIW
+393 DIGIALMIW

>member
-1 MSLTIEEVLALPGLD
+1 MSLTIADVLALPGLE

-23 AVGLQNPVRWP
+23 EAGLDNGVRWP

-55 GINHPRDEENL
+55 GINHPRDEANL
-66 LRLLNEACERQVAGL
+66 LQLLEEACERQVAGL
-81 VILTGPA
+81 VVLTGPS

-94 QRLLAAAESAGM
+94 QRLLDAAEAAGM
-106 PLIEQP
+106 PLVEQP
-112 YWLKMVL
+112 YSLKMVL

-130 AEQLGRSRHD
+130 SEQLGRSRHD

-145 LAGQYQS
+145 LTGDYQS
-152 LDLLLHRAEQ
+152 LDLLLHRATQ

-167 RGHWQVAQLQLEGG
+167 AGHWQVVQLQLEGS

-188 SAEEIEAQLDRQH
+188 DAASVEAQLARQH
-201 DSIARR
+201 DAISRR
-207 LRQFAREHP
+207 LRQFSAG
-216 PALPVLGR
+216 LPVQGR

-232 PAPDAA
+232 PAQDAA
-238 SAQDNRQRLASWLR
+238 AALANRQQLANWLN
-252 PLNPRLAPLKLFV
+252 PLNLRLSPLKLFI
-265 GLSAAEHPPAHL
+265 GLSAAAHPPARL
-277 AQALDEAHQALAAA
+277 AQAQEEARQALAAA
-291 RRFTERA
+291 RRFSERA

-311 LSSVRDR
+311 LSGVRDR
-318 ALLDQFLSDRLGQLL
+318 ALLDQFLNERLGPLL
-333 RHDQHHGPSL
+333 RHDLHHGPSL

-378 EALSGLALDNPYDRL
+378 EALCGLTLDNAYDRL
-393 DIGVALMIW
+393 DIGISLMIW

>member
-1 MSLTIEEVLALPGLD
+1 MSLTIADVLALPGLE
-16 SMRLRAG
+16 SMCLRAG
-23 AVGLQNPVRWP
+23 EAGLENGVRWP

-55 GINHPRDEENL
+55 GINHPRDEANL
-66 LRLLNEACERQVAGL
+66 LQLLEEACERQVAGL

-94 QRLLAAAESAGM
+94 RRLLEAAEAAGM

-112 YWLKMVL
+112 YSLKMVL

-130 AEQLGRSRHD
+130 SEQLGRSRHD

-145 LAGQYQS
+145 LTGDYQS
-152 LDLLLHRAEQ
+152 LDLLLHRGVQ
-162 LGMPL
+162 LGL
-167 RGHWQVAQLQLEGG
+167 SLAGHWQVVQLQLEGS
-181 ESLFAQG
+181 ELLFAQG
-188 SAEEIEAQLDRQH
+188 DTAEVEAQLARQH
-201 DSIARR
+201 DGISRR
-207 LRQFAREHP
+207 LRQVSAG
-216 PALPVLGR
+216 LPVLGR

-232 PAPDAA
+232 PAPDAVA
-238 SAQDNRQRLASWLR
+238 AQANRQQLASWLN
-252 PLNPRLAPLKLFV
+252 PLNLRLAPLKLFI
-265 GLSAAEHPPAHL
+265 GLSAAAHPPARL
-277 AQALDEAHQALAAA
+277 AQAQDEARQALAAA
-291 RRFTERA
+291 RRFSERA

-311 LSSVRDR
+311 LSGVRDR
-318 ALLDQFLSDRLGQLL
+318 ALLDQFLNERLGPLL
-333 RHDQHHGPSL
+333 RHDMHHGPSL

-378 EALSGLALDNPYDRL
+378 EALCGLALDNAYDRL
-393 DIGVALMIW
+393 DIGIALMIW

>member
-1 MSLTIEEVLALPGLD
+1 MSLTVADVLALPGLE
-16 SMRLRAG
+16 SLTLRAG
-23 AVGLQNPVRWP
+23 QTGLDNPVRWP

-55 GINHPRDEENL
+55 GINHPRDEANL
-66 LRLLNEACERQVAGL
+66 LQLLEEACQRQVAGL
-81 VILTGPA
+81 VVLTGPT

-94 QRLLAAAESAGM
+94 LRVLDAAAAAGM

-112 YWLKMVL
+112 YSLKMVL

-130 AEQLGRSRHD
+130 SEQLGRSRHD

-145 LAGQYQS
+145 LAGDYQS
-152 LDLLLHRAEQ
+152 LDILLHRAAQ

-167 RGHWQVAQLQLEGG
+167 TGHWQVVQLQLEGS
-181 ESLFAQG
+181 EALFAQG
-188 SAEEIEAQLDRQH
+188 DAAQVEAHLTGRH
-201 DSIARR
+201 DAIGRR
-207 LRQFAREHP
+207 LRQWSP
-216 PALPVLGR
+216 TVPILGR

-232 PAPDAA
+232 PAPDAVA
-238 SAQDNRQRLASWLR
+238 ALANRNQLAQWLS
-252 PLNPRLAPLKLFV
+252 PLNLRLAPLKLFI
-265 GLSAAEHPPAHL
+265 GLSAAAHPAARL
-277 AQALDEAHQALAAA
+277 AQAQDEARQALAAA
-291 RRFTERA
+291 RRFRERA

-311 LSSVRDR
+311 LSGVRDR
-318 ALLDQFLSDRLGQLL
+318 ALLDQFLKERLGPLL
-333 RHDQHHGPSL
+333 RHDLQHGPSL

-348 AWFHENGNLV
+348 AWFHENGNLM

-372 HRVQRI
+372 HRIQRI
-378 EALSGLALDNPYDRL
+378 EALCGLTLDNAYDRL
-393 DIGVALMIW
+393 DIGIALMIW